1 MHALKNKLFACL
13 ACTIILFSCSQDVDQ
28 LPEVINSKNT
38 QATID
43 QFPGL
48 GDFIT
53 GYVGNKKD
61 KIENYAELNS
71 GGIHPLIERIDFD
84 RVMARLDE
92 SGQTYMAMS
101 IRNDDPLVIQNL
113 VVGKGIDGNYQK
125 PMIFTYT
132 MTEAFY
138 QTYLSTGSL
147 EGFEGTV
154 HRVYL
159 DPDQI
164 RQNENV
170 ANLAM
175 NSSGSTSCEDQSGLG
190 SRDQDPN
197 TSPDENP
204 NPGGGGGSSGAGC
217 SYELQTVTEI
227 VYEFH
232 CWQTTENGLPTTIC
246 ESLPIEKEFDK
257 MVMTCDDDWA
267 SLSSSDNNCTNP
279 EDGEIPINDLDP
291 PCPGD
296 PLKNPKIAPT
306 GEQGVE
312 GGRFGALRINENG
325 GIGSHNGLDIAAE
338 ENEALYTMV
347 DGVVVAAKGG
357 ISANTR
363 GGRDFGNY
371 VVIKTQID
379 GVDYWNL
386 YAHLNSVSAKEGF
399 LISKGDFIGLSGK
412 TGNASDESNPTPVT
426 SHVHVEF
433 RLFEDGI
440 SFNKSEAVNPEIFL
454 ATKFD
459 TAGVPSN
466 NPCN

>member
-164 RQNENV
+164 RKNENV
-170 ANLAM
+170 ANMAL
-175 NSSGSTSCEDQSGLG
+175 SSTTTTNCPDQSRLG
-190 SRDQDPN
+190 GRDQDPN

-217 SYELQTVTEI
+217 SYELQTVIEELEEYVTYYEEVDGQMWLTTTI
-227 VYEFH
+227 VYS
-232 CWQTTENGLPTTIC
+232 T
-246 ESLPIEKEFDK
+246 KEVDK

-279 EDGEIPINDLDP
+279 EDGEVPVLTGCFEIIVGSKVFNSCENTFEELFPRELEAEFNISLTSCEIALAIQFPFSALKIYSNKSIAESYTVAIFGINGRNDCSDAFRHAFYNAINARDVSSSVAEIFGHAHECETPNNLYPEKEMDLHNNSI
-291 PCPGD
+291 G
-296 PLKNPKIAPT
+296 N
-306 GEQGVE
+306 
-312 GGRFGALRINENG
+312 F
-325 GIGSHNGLDIAAE
+325 IGSNNKVSDNLLAELIMNELANGSMKILTNLD
-338 ENEALYTMV
+338 
-347 DGVVVAAKGG
+347 
-357 ISANTR
+357 ANNFPQV
-363 GGRDFGNY
+363 GSEL
-371 VVIKTQID
+371 VSS
-379 GVDYWNL
+379 
-386 YAHLNSVSAKEGF
+386 SVCF
-399 LISKGDFIGLSGK
+399 
-412 TGNASDESNPTPVT
+412 
-426 SHVHVEF
+426 
-433 RLFEDGI
+433 
-440 SFNKSEAVNPEIFL
+440 
-454 ATKFD
+454 
-459 TAGVPSN
+459 
-466 NPCN
+466 